1 MLIFLVQAEKKV
13 QLQCRTN
20 IDLRISLALVAF
32 LPSIRGTWGPPLD
45 PPLDYGPVK
54 PRVSKSSSL
63 A

>member
-32 LPSIRGTWGPPLD
+32 LPSIRGTWGPLATS
-45 PPLDYGPVK
+45 LRSTAGL
-54 PRVSKSSSL
+54 RSSETQGF
-63 A
+63 